1 MASKLGFIL
10 SLIFVIQLLL
20 MTGDIAIIQAKQTQ
34 LQAFATTIGQRISLE
49 GGLNQTMVDWATDE
63 GFFLTCLSN
72 CQPQFGDTLTYRLE
86 VVVTPLIIS
95 NNPMSLRIVRHAVIG
110 IYY

>member
-1 MASKLGFIL
+1 MASKWGFIL

-20 MTGDIAIIQAKQTQ
+20 MTGDIAVIQAKQTQ
-34 LQAFATTIGQRISLE
+34 LQSFATTIGQRISLE
-49 GGLNQTMVDWATDE
+49 GGLNQTLVDWADQQ
-63 GFFLTCLSN
+63 GFQLSCVSN
-72 CQPQFGDTLTYRLE
+72 CQPQFGDTLTYQLE
-86 VVVTPLIIS
+86 TAFTPLIIS

>member
-1 MASKLGFIL
+1 
-10 SLIFVIQLLL
+10 
-20 MTGDIAIIQAKQTQ
+20 
-34 LQAFATTIGQRISLE
+34 
-49 GGLNQTMVDWATDE
+49 MVDWATDE

>member
-1 MASKLGFIL
+1 MASKWGFIL

-20 MTGDIAIIQAKQTQ
+20 MTGDIAVIQAKQTQ
-34 LQAFATTIGQRISLE
+34 LQSFATTIGQRISLE
-49 GGLNQTMVDWATDE
+49 GGLHQTLVLWAE
-63 GFFLTCLSN
+63 QQGFQLSCVSN
-72 CQPQFGDTLTYRLE
+72 CQPQFGDTLTFQLE
-86 VVVTPLIIS
+86 TGVTPLIIS

>member
-49 GGLNQTMVDWATDE
+49 GGLHQTMVDWATDE
-63 GFFLTCLSN
+63 GFSLVCLRN
-72 CQPQFGDTLTYRLE
+72 CQPQFGDTLTYQLE
-86 VVVTPLIIS
+86 TGFTPLIIS

>member
-1 MASKLGFIL
+1 MASKLGFII

-34 LQAFATTIGQRISLE
+34 LQAFAMTMGQRISLE
-49 GGLNQTMVDWATDE
+49 GGINQTMVDWATEE
-63 GFFLTCLSN
+63 GFYLTCIRN
-72 CQPQFGDTLTYRLE
+72 CQPQFGDTLTYQLE
-86 VVVTPLIIS
+86 LVMTPMIIS

>member
-63 GFFLTCLSN
+63 GFTLSCLRQ
-72 CQPQFGDTLTYRLE
+72 CQPQFGDTLTYQLE
-86 VVVTPLIIS
+86 VVLTPLIIS